1 MKKEQDSEL
10 KKNSA
15 LSQIESKN
23 LTNTQIKIFNFLLNA
38 ALAAKTEDINTSTFC
53 IETQKLL
60 NDANISL
67 NSINLKKAIK
77 GMMDIKVDTDILG
90 KSTKK
95 GEKGWSVFSLI
106 SGAEFNNGL
115 LTFSFPHQIVNNLIN
130 PKLYSII
137 NLRSVSNLKSKAANV
152 IYTLAKD
159 YGKCTNGTPKLTIE
173 HLDALIGVG
182 QYDMRTFVSKI
193 LKKAVKEINEKTE
206 LEIEMEIIKYS
217 RKIHAVKFIVIK
229 DIDDD
234 KKKKKKK
241 EKEVLEAK
249 VVKEEKEAKET
260 QVATKELA
268 KTEVVEAEVVEIDDK
283 KAVVKKEGKKEDK
296 KKIPDDVMKAIN
308 KICENKT
315 DGYKSKIIN
324 NYIDEDPGTIYI
336 IENTLQKIQ
345 DEERYD
351 RYRSKVGVKFL
362 VNGIYDYKV
371 VSMYYDK
378 ENDIYRYIIENIE
391 THSRLDKPADDIYP
405 HI

>member
-152 IYTLAKD
+152 VYTLAKD
-159 YGKCTNGTPKLTIE
+159 YGKYGTPKLTIE

-241 EKEVLEAK
+241 EKKVLEAK

-260 QVATKELA
+260 QVATKELV

-296 KKIPDDVMKAIN
+296 KKIPDDVMKAI
-308 KICENKT
+308 KKLSGSKG
-315 DGYKSKIIN
+315 DGYVHKLIN
-324 NYIDEDPGTIYI
+324 NYMDGDPGTIYN

-345 DEERYD
+345 DEERYE
-351 RYRSKVGVKFL
+351 RYRSKVGKEFL

-391 THSRLDKPADDIYP
+391 THSRLDKSADDIYP
-405 HI
+405 YI